1 MSSLLLALAL
11 LFVGSTHAQAATA
24 ATAAPKTPNPSLID
38 PTYPPDRAQEL
49 AARNTLQYRHGSQ
62 FQFTIHIEA
71 TAPLSN
77 SLPAN
82 STLYRR

>member
-11 LFVGSTHAQAATA
+11 LFVGSTHAQAT
-24 ATAAPKTPNPSLID
+24 TAAPKTPNPSLID

-49 AARNTLQYRHGSQ
+49 AARSTLQYRHGSQ